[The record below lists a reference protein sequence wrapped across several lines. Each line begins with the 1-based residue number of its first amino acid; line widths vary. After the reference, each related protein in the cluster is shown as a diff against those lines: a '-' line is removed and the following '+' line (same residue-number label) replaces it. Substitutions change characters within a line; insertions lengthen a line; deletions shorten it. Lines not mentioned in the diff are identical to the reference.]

1 MQQSSMNTTLVD
13 DAHCVIIHGGMT
25 IDLQSSSG
33 DQTRIGHCCLRGQI
47 TEVNET
53 DIWNSA
59 VMKPL
64 RELNN
69 QDIWDQRCMSCQNLE
84 HAGHESLRISSE
96 KMFGRRKNLTGPL
109 RLDLRFG
116 NSCNLACRT
125 CTPEFSTLWQ
135 QQLKQHNIATD
146 FAMTQQ
152 PQADRMIAILK
163 SLDLSQLQMV
173 SFAGGEP
180 LLGNDYWRVV
190 TALSELVDPKQVTLI
205 FQTNGTQLI
214 PKKYFGLIEKF
225 HLMKLSFS
233 LDGVG
238 SQFEY
243 LRWPASWQQVT
254 DNMQY
259 LKQQVPSNVMFL
271 IEETISV
278 FNLWY
283 QDRLS
288 DWARENFATN
298 REGDPVNHCRH
309 LATGPYAIDNIT
321 EEYFKQ
327 LGQDAQQLMPK
338 DWQENPRKIAS
349 MILDIKTIDQTRQQ
363 DWRAVF
369 PEVAEFYARFDNK

>member
-1 MQQSSMNTTLVD
+1 MNNSAKTSVSD
-13 DAHCVIIHGGMT
+13 DAYCAIIHGGMT
-25 IDLQSSSG
+25 IDLQSPSG
-33 DQTRIGHCCLRGQI
+33 NETRIGHCCLRGQI
-47 TEVNET
+47 TET
-53 DIWNSA
+53 SDRDIWHSA

-69 QDIWDQRCMSCQNLE
+69 QNIWDQHCLGCRNIE
-84 HAGHESLRISSE
+84 HAGHESFRISSE
-96 KMFGRRKNLTGPL
+96 KMFGRQKNLPGPL

-135 QQLKQHNIATD
+135 QQIKQHNLATNIV
-146 FAMTQQ
+146 MTQQ
-152 PQADRMIAILK
+152 PQVDRMISILK
-163 SLDLSQLQMV
+163 TLDLSQLQMV
-173 SFAGGEP
+173 AFAGGEP

-205 FQTNGTQLI
+205 FQTNGTQSI
-214 PKKYFGLIEKF
+214 PQKYFELIEKF

-233 LDGVG
+233 LDGMG

-243 LRWPASWQQVT
+243 LRWPASWSQVT

-259 LKQQVPSNVMFL
+259 LKQHLPSNVMFL

-283 QDRLS
+283 QDELS
-288 DWARENFATN
+288 TWARENFATN

-309 LATGPYAIDNIT
+309 LATGPYAIANIT
-321 EEYFKQ
+321 EEYFQQ
-327 LGQDAQQLMPK
+327 LAPDAQQLIPE
-338 DWQENPRKIAS
+338 DWQENPGEIAA
-349 MILDIKTIDQTRQQ
+349 MIKEIDLIDQTRQQ
-363 DWRAVF
+363 NWRAVF
-369 PEVAEFYARFDNK
+369 PEVAAFYTRFDTK